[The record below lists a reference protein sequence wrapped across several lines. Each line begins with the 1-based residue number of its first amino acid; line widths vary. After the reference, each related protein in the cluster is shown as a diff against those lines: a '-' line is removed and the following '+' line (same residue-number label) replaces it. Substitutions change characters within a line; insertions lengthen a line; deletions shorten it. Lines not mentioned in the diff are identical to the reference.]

1 MPVVATREDYFVT
14 AMALLAAEG
23 HGALKIGTLCRSLGV
38 TTGSFYH
45 YFGSLDGFIE
55 GFLEYW
61 EQERTARVI
70 ALANV
75 ASDATERMSRLKALA
90 LEVDHDSEGAIR
102 AWANSNARV
111 AEVQKRVDQER
122 FDALREVIFGVVP
135 DRARAQMLAV
145 MGISMLVG
153 LPLWRSPV
161 DRGEISRVF
170 DEFEQSILRHV
181 AEITDSP
188 SS

>member
-1 MPVVATREDYFVT
+1 MPVVVTRDEYFAT

-23 HGALKIGTLCRSLGV
+23 HGALKIGALCRSLEV

-45 YFGSLDGFIE
+45 YFGSLDGFVE
-55 GFLEYW
+55 AFLEDW

-75 ASDATERMSRLKALA
+75 PSDPTERIARLKQLA
-90 LEVDHDSEGAIR
+90 LDVEHDSEGAIR
-102 AWANSNARV
+102 AWANSNSRV

-122 FDALREVIFGVVP
+122 FDALREVVYGVVP
-135 DRARAQMLAV
+135 DRERAEMLAV

-153 LPLWRSPV
+153 LPMWRSPV
-161 DRGEISRVF
+161 DRAELARVY

-181 AEITDSP
+181 AELAD
-188 SS
+188 